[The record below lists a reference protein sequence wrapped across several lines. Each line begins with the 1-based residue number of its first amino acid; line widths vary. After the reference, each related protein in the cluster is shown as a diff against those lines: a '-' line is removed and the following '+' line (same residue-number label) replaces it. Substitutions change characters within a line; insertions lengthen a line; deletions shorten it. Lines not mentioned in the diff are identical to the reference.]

1 MKKSIY
7 LMVAIVC
14 VLSMVTGCGR
24 QKEAVLLEAAV
35 QQDGTVSDEDVSTG
49 TGETTDSAEIGGN
62 VVGSGTTGEN
72 ADGAKSSG
80 AATPGEVSG
89 TDTLYV
95 FICGAVVN
103 PGVYEVAAGS
113 RICDVL
119 ALAGGFGED
128 AGTDYLNLAE
138 PVSDGQK
145 VYVPRTDELAEGIG
159 TQTQEPLD
167 ASGAE
172 EVSGKININTAAKET
187 LVTLPGIGEAKADS
201 IIAYRTEHGGFS
213 SIEEIMEIPGIK
225 EAVFSKIKELI
236 TVG

>member
-7 LMVAIVC
+7 LMVVIVC
-14 VLSMVTGCGR
+14 VLSMVVGCGR

-35 QQDGTVSDEDVSTG
+35 QQEGTVLDEDVSGVAAVDETDG
-49 TGETTDSAEIGGN
+49 SAGNGEPTDGAA
-62 VVGSGTTGEN
+62 SGKTAVDSGITGEN
-72 ADGAKSSG
+72 AA
-80 AATPGEVSG
+80 
-89 TDTLYV
+89 LYV

-119 ALAGGFGED
+119 ELAGGFGED

-159 TQTQEPLD
+159 TQTQESLD

-172 EVSGKININTAAKET
+172 EVSGKININTAAKEV